1 MPDAAQYTLALFD
14 SSALGWSVPTPV
26 ADAAVADT
34 ASDPEPDDL
43 AVLPPAERG
52 TNFVLHGDRQ
62 LARGWPA
69 RARVNIAAITLS
81 KALEDEGRAERLQVA
96 RRVAAV

>member
-1 MPDAAQYTLALFD
+1 M
-14 SSALGWSVPTPV
+14 
-26 ADAAVADT
+26 
-34 ASDPEPDDL
+34 
-43 AVLPPAERG
+43 
-52 TNFVLHGDRQ
+52 NFVLHGDRQ

-69 RARVNIAAITLS
+69 RARDNIAAITLS